1 MMPLTLAG
9 VGEVNTIR
17 RIGGNE
23 ETRRFLENLGFV
35 AGSEI
40 TVLSTMNGNVIVNI
54 KDSRIAINKDM
65 ARHIMV

>member
-1 MMPLTLAG
+1 MKKQD
-9 VGEVNTIR
+9 V
-17 RIGGNE
+17 
-23 ETRRFLENLGFV
+23 FLENLGFV